1 MVSPPHFDHEKL
13 DVYQL
18 ELKFL
23 TWVTQFLADLSGP
36 SLVQTR
42 ELREQLDRAS
52 LSALLNTAEG
62 NGRRQGRQRAKFFD
76 DARGSAI
83 ECAACL
89 DASVAKGF
97 IFLERIQS
105 AKEMLVPHLSDLRRR
120 HPKDV
125 KLKRGS
131 PVGSPYRSQAPE
143 MSPVGRSSAEPPP
156 SQRSASTVTS
166 IGRR

>member
-23 TWVTQFLADLSGP
+23 SWVTQFLADLSGP
-36 SLVQTR
+36 SSTQTR

-97 IFLERIQS
+97 AFLERIQS
-105 AKEMLVPHLSDLRRR
+105 GKEMLVRIVAMLT
-120 HPKDV
+120 
-125 KLKRGS
+125 KLVERFD
-131 PVGSPYRSQAPE
+131 PDQYRVRENAQALT
-143 MSPVGRSSAEPPP
+143 EPLDEDDAAVATLWRALARC
-156 SQRSASTVTS
+156 Q
-166 IGRR
+166 